1 MKKLVSLLLVSVIM
15 LIFPLCAGAS
25 TLDMCQGECPK
36 RVEQLPYY
44 KKAPTSLV
52 EITNYRAVVKKSNY
66 LPIVFLN
73 DVNTKTLNCDEKLQF
88 VLPNGLKTVEG
99 TMLLPCNTIILG
111 TVKEIQKPKSFNRK
125 AKLYLQ
131 FDEVLLP
138 TDDSLDMC
146 AVPATKDCALSRT
159 KWQAALKSAGWVVG
173 GYGVGAGLGA
183 AIGAAASAAW
193 TGCWMGMAIGGGL
206 GVIGAIVTPGL
217 HYKAKKG
224 DMIFIQL
231 QDDFII
237 PCIKN

>member
-1 MKKLVSLLLVSVIM
+1 MKKFISALLVCFIM
-15 LIFPLCAGAS
+15 SAFPLCAKAS
-25 TLDMCQGECPK
+25 TLEMCQGECPA

-66 LPIVFLN
+66 LPVVFLN
-73 DVNTKTLNCDEKLQF
+73 DVSTKTLNCNEKLQF

-99 TMLLPCNTIILG
+99 TMLLPCNTIVLAS
-111 TVKEIQKPKSFNRK
+111 VKEIQRPKSFNRK

-138 TDDSLDMC
+138 TDESLAMC
-146 AVPATKDCALSRT
+146 AVPATNDCALSRT

-193 TGCWMGMAIGGGL
+193 TGCWMGMAIGGGV
-206 GVIGAIVTPGL
+206 GVIAAIVTPGL

-231 QDDFII
+231 QDDFTI
-237 PCIKN
+237 PCIQ

>member
-1 MKKLVSLLLVSVIM
+1 MKKCVSALLALLFVSV
-15 LIFPLCAGAS
+15 FPLCAGAS
-25 TLDMCQGECPK
+25 TLDMYRGEEPT

-44 KKAPTSLV
+44 KKSPTSLV

-73 DVNTKTLNCDEKLQF
+73 DVSTKSLKCDDKLQF
-88 VLPNGLKTVEG
+88 ALPNGLKTVEG
-99 TMLLPCNTIILG
+99 TLLLPCNTIVLA
-111 TVKEIQKPKSFNRK
+111 TVREIQRPKSFNRK

-131 FDEVLLP
+131 FDQVLLP
-138 TDDSLDMC
+138 SDDSLDIC

-193 TGCWMGMAIGGGL
+193 TGCWMGMAIGGGI
-206 GVIGAIVTPGL
+206 GVIAAVVTPGL

-231 QDDFII
+231 QDDFTI
-237 PCIKN
+237 PCIKY

>member
-1 MKKLVSLLLVSVIM
+1 MKKIISTFLV
-15 LIFPLCAGAS
+15 LIIASAFPLCAKAS
-25 TLDMCQGECPK
+25 TLEMYQGEAPV

-66 LPIVFLN
+66 MPIVFLN

-99 TMLLPCNTIILG
+99 TMLLPCNTIVLAS
-111 TVKEIQKPKSFNRK
+111 VKELQRPKSFNRK
-125 AKLYLQ
+125 AKLFLQ
-131 FDEVLLP
+131 FEQVLLP
-138 TDDSLDMC
+138 TDESLAMC
-146 AVPATKDCALSRT
+146 AVPATEDCALSRT

-206 GVIGAIVTPGL
+206 GVIAAVITPGL

-231 QDDFII
+231 QDDFVI
-237 PCIKN
+237 PCVQN